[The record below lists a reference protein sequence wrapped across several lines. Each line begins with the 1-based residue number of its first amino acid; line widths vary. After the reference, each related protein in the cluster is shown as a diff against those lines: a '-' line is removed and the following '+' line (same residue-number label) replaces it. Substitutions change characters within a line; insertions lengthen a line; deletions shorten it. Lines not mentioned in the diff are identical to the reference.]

1 MDLYNNHIGD
11 GSKPHALPIIQGRH
25 ADLKCINAT
34 TLVKL
39 IDNCFC
45 DTIDSF
51 TIVDCRY
58 PYEYEGGHI
67 LGSINIYTKD
77 GITREFIDPSSST
90 TNTNAASLFAPSTPK
105 KRTTNR
111 ENSFSDYQSL
121 LFPTGSPQQMTPNKT
136 SSPSNNNHHSNHP
149 YNNHHHHH
157 HNDYND
163 HQNHNNHQHH
173 PSRASKRT
181 SISSNSNNRE
191 NHPISSQ
198 VLFPSS
204 SPVSNDSTLFD
215 SHLSMS
221 QPSTTSIILNSSLA
235 NTNGN
240 NKRHVLIF
248 HCEFSSERAPK
259 LLRHLRNKDRD
270 INRNHYPRLMHP
282 ELYLLEGGYKAFYA
296 QYKQYCEPQSY
307 RPMGCK
313 EHTEDLRVYKS
324 MNRSRKRLKKC

>member
-1 MDLYNNHIGD
+1 MDLSYNHIGD

-39 IDNCFC
+39 LDNCFC

-67 LGSINIYTKD
+67 IGSVNIYTKD
-77 GITREFIDPSSST
+77 DIQREFIDPFT
-90 TNTNAASLFAPSTPK
+90 TF
-105 KRTTNR
+105 
-111 ENSFSDYQSL
+111 
-121 LFPTGSPQQMTPNKT
+121 
-136 SSPSNNNHHSNHP
+136 
-149 YNNHHHHH
+149 
-157 HNDYND
+157 
-163 HQNHNNHQHH
+163 
-173 PSRASKRT
+173 
-181 SISSNSNNRE
+181 
-191 NHPISSQ
+191 
-198 VLFPSS
+198 
-204 SPVSNDSTLFD
+204 
-215 SHLSMS
+215 SMS
-221 QPSTTSIILNSSLA
+221 QSSDSSTFHPSIANSDS
-235 NTNGN
+235 NS
-240 NKRHVLIF
+240 RHVLIF

-270 INRNHYPRLMHP
+270 INRDHYPRLMHP
-282 ELYLLEGGYKAFYA
+282 ELYLLEGGYKAFYG

-324 MNRSRKRLKKC
+324 MNRSRKRLKRC